1 MFSMDNV
8 KEMND
13 TFKDQKDALT
23 KELDIA
29 TKKWV
34 LMDDLSVAVE
44 YVTQAVNMLDNLG
57 IKVDEFEISEKLYNM
72 PTELSSLVML
82 PIDDINEIWD
92 KVLAFVKANVPGIV
106 KLTVNVQKM
115 FTIRD
120 LTNEYSDVVSDD
132 TVFRRV
138 SDIIHYL
145 QFIQIWFACKHAI
158 SFGDEKKVVVTR
170 NINIDTDNKVGAN
183 INDFA
188 KELAN
193 IHGYESFDDMTDDE
207 KYMALTLW
215 RDHIKTSASNIDE

>member
-82 PIDDINEIWD
+82 PIDDIDEIWD
-92 KVLAFVKANVPGIV
+92 KVLAFTKANVHGIV

-145 QFIQIWFACKHAI
+145 QFIQIWFACKHAM
-158 SFGDEKKVVVTR
+158 SSS
-170 NINIDTDNKVGAN
+170 DNK
-183 INDFA
+183 
-188 KELAN
+188 
-193 IHGYESFDDMTDDE
+193 
-207 KYMALTLW
+207 
-215 RDHIKTSASNIDE
+215 

>member
-44 YVTQAVNMLDNLG
+44 YMTQAVNMLDNLG

-82 PIDDINEIWD
+82 PIDDIDEIWD

-145 QFIQIWFACKHAI
+145 QFIQIWFACKHAM
-158 SFGDEKKVVVTR
+158 SSS
-170 NINIDTDNKVGAN
+170 DNK
-183 INDFA
+183 
-188 KELAN
+188 
-193 IHGYESFDDMTDDE
+193 
-207 KYMALTLW
+207 
-215 RDHIKTSASNIDE
+215 